1 MERFKTDAEGKSAG
15 VFLKHTYK
23 NVCMHV
29 YLLFHLYIKR
39 ILYSY
44 ICRSKRQSNDFQV
57 RVAFDFV
64 LIDVYDAELS
74 AGDIEEQTYD
84 QFDALI
90 AHVTSL
96 AQDGGLDIDGLVIDA
111 SSLSFDES
119 EIDCEEGGVPEYE
132 TFTCRE

>member
-1 MERFKTDAEGKSAG
+1 MVRFKTDVEEKPTG
-15 VFLKHTYK
+15 VFLKHVYRI
-23 NVCMHV
+23 VCM
-29 YLLFHLYIKR
+29 YSYRSFFILLSES
-39 ILYSY
+39 YSY

-74 AGDIEEQTYD
+74 AGDIEEQTYE